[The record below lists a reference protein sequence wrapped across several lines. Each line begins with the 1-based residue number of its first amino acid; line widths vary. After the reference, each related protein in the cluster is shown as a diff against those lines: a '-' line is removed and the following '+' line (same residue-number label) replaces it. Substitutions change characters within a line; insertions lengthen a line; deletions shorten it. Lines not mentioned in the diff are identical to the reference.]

1 VLVPMAKVEI
11 IGPKGKF
18 FDVVD
23 LLHEHGKIHIE
34 DLSQKIESNEVRL
47 DVMEVEQSQAV
58 ERERMGELLIRVRAV
73 IKALHLPGTQV
84 DEARRQKEYLRLWK
98 LDSKELS
105 DEIAHVVDEV
115 EDKTSG
121 LAISQTEIES
131 ELALLA
137 RYEPILQKIQPL
149 AKQIVTTGA
158 FDSVAL
164 LVERKYK
171 SALDQLKDELDVITK
186 KQCEIVST
194 DVDEDTT
201 AAIIVFNKTYSEPV
215 HKFLAIE
222 NVNQI
227 RLPSDLQ
234 GMAFDQ
240 AYDTVKERQKSLPQQ
255 LEDVGRELEGMSS
268 KWYLRLA
275 TIRDVLSDRID
286 EISAIPKFGQTEYAF
301 VISGWVPVSDIAD
314 LRKTLRAAFGE
325 DVIVSQ
331 LEIDEHDFSETP
343 VQLENRKEVEP
354 FQMLLNF
361 RGGLPAYGTLDPTT
375 ILAVFYPII
384 FGMIVGDIGYGAV
397 MLGLV
402 IWLRMKYKDK
412 PFIQM
417 ATGVLGPATTMAIL
431 WGFVY
436 GEFFG
441 NLLVPYWI
449 PLTVIPKGMFGL
461 ASAFTL
467 PIHRVATSLALF
479 MIGLSLLMGLIQ
491 VVFGLVLGI
500 VNGLRTKHMSHVY
513 EKGGML
519 GFLGGLLL
527 FGITAI
533 PVFAGP
539 GLAGAKTVIG
549 VIAGLAIVVGLY
561 YAMKGGKALG
571 LVESI
576 SLITSV
582 ASYIRIMALGLAG
595 AIFADA
601 VNSLASKLGFL
612 GIIVGLLLHSVNIL
626 VSAFS
631 PNIHAIRLNLLEFFG
646 KFYEPSKEPYKPFQ
660 KTGGE

>member
-1 VLVPMAKVEI
+1 VLVPMAKIEI

-23 LLHEHGKIHIE
+23 MLHEHGKVHIE
-34 DLSQKIESNEVRL
+34 DLSQKIESKELQL
-47 DVMEVEQSQAV
+47 DQMELVQSQDQEL
-58 ERERMGELLIRVRAV
+58 ERKGELLIRVRAV
-73 IKALHLPGTQV
+73 IKALQLPGTKV
-84 DEARRQKEYLRLWK
+84 DEAKRQKEYVRLWQ
-98 LDSKELS
+98 LDSAELS

-115 EDKTSG
+115 EEKTSG
-121 LAISQTEIES
+121 LAISQTGIES
-131 ELALLA
+131 ELALLS

-149 AKQIVTTGA
+149 AKQIVTTGN

-171 SALDQLKDELDVITK
+171 SALDQLKDELDKITN

-240 AYDTVKERQKSLPQQ
+240 AYETVKERQKTLPQQ
-255 LEDVGRELEGMSS
+255 LSDVSKELEGMSA
-268 KWYLRLA
+268 KWYLRLT

-286 EISAIPKFGQTEYAF
+286 EISAIPKFGQTDYAF
-301 VISGWVPVSDIAD
+301 VIAGWIPVTDIAD
-314 LRKTLRAAFGE
+314 LRRALLKKFGE

-331 LEIDEHDFSETP
+331 LEIDEHDFAETP
-343 VQLENRKEVEP
+343 VALVNRKEVAP
-354 FQMLLNF
+354 FQMLLSL
-361 RGGLPAYGTLDPTT
+361 RGGLPAYGTLDPTM
-375 ILAVFYPII
+375 ILAVFYPVI

-397 MLGLV
+397 MLAL
-402 IWLRMKYKDK
+402 ILWLRFKFKENAG
-412 PFIQM
+412 IQM
-417 ATGVLGPATTMAIL
+417 ATGILGPAATMAIV

-441 NLLVPYWI
+441 GLLVPYWI
-449 PLTVIPKGMFGL
+449 PITIIPGV
-461 ASAFTL
+461 FTL
-467 PIHRVATSLALF
+467 PLHRVAKDLALF
-479 MIGLSLLMGLIQ
+479 MIGLSLFMGLVQ
-491 VVFGLVLGI
+491 VVVGLVLGI
-500 VNGLRTKHMSHVY
+500 INGVRTKHMSHVY

-519 GFLGGLLL
+519 GFLGGLVL
-527 FGITAI
+527 FGLMAI
-533 PVFAGP
+533 PV
-539 GLAGAKTVIG
+539 LAPAKTVVSI
-549 VIAGLAIVVGLY
+549 IAGLAVAVGLF
-561 YAMKGGKALG
+561 YAVKGGKAVG

-576 SLITSV
+576 GLLTSV

-601 VNSLASKLGFL
+601 VNELAAKLGL
-612 GIIVGLLLHSVNIL
+612 IGIIVGLLLHSVNIL

-646 KFYEPSKEPYKPFQ
+646 KFYEPSKEPYKPFH
-660 KTGGE
+660 KTGGEKSA

>member
-1 VLVPMAKVEI
+1 MLVPMAKIEI

-23 LLHEHGKIHIE
+23 MLHEHGKVHIE
-34 DLSQKIESNEVRL
+34 DLSQKIDSKEVQL
-47 DVMEVEQSQAV
+47 DQMELVQSQDAEL
-58 ERERMGELLIRVRAV
+58 ERKGELLIRVRAV
-73 IKALHLPGTQV
+73 IKALQLPGVQV
-84 DEARRQKEYLRLWK
+84 DEAKRQKEYLRLWQ
-98 LDSKELS
+98 LDSAELS

-115 EDKTSG
+115 EEKTSG
-121 LAISQTEIES
+121 LAISQTGIES

-149 AKQIVTTGA
+149 AKQIVTTGN

-171 SALDQLKDELDVITK
+171 SALDQLKDELDKITN

-240 AYDTVKERQKSLPQQ
+240 AYDTVKDRQKALPKQ
-255 LEDVGRELEGMSS
+255 LEDVSSELESMSA
-268 KWYLRLA
+268 KWYLRLT
-275 TIRDVLSDRID
+275 TIRDVLSDRVD
-286 EISAIPKFGQTEYAF
+286 EIAAIPKFGQTDYAF
-301 VISGWVPVSDIAD
+301 VIAGWIPAADIAH
-314 LRKTLRAAFGE
+314 LRRTLLKKFGE

-331 LEIDEHDFSETP
+331 LEIDEHDFKETP
-343 VQLENRKEVEP
+343 VSLVNRKEVAP
-354 FQMLLNF
+354 FEWLLTL
-361 RGGLPAYGTLDPTT
+361 RGGMPSYGTLDPTI

-402 IWLRMKYKDK
+402 LWLRLKNKDNEGIK
-412 PFIQM
+412 M
-417 ATGVLGPATTMAIL
+417 ATGILGPACTMAIV

-449 PLTVIPKGMFGL
+449 PITVIPGVL
-461 ASAFTL
+461 TL

-479 MIGLSLLMGLIQ
+479 MIGLSLFMGLIQ

-500 VNGLRTKHMSHVY
+500 INGVKTKHMSHVY
-513 EKGGML
+513 EKSGML

-527 FGITAI
+527 FGLMLI
-533 PVFAGP
+533 PVLEPAKNVIGILG
-539 GLAGAKTVIG
+539 GLAVFG
-549 VIAGLAIVVGLY
+549 GLF
-561 YAMKGGKALG
+561 YALKGGKAAG

-576 SLITSV
+576 SLITSI

-601 VNSLASKLGFL
+601 VNTLAAKLGFI
-612 GIIVGLLLHSVNIL
+612 GIVVGLLLHSVNIL
-626 VSAFS
+626 ISAFS

-646 KFYEPSKEPYKPFQ
+646 KFYEPSTEPYKPFQ
-660 KTGGE
+660 KTGGEKSA